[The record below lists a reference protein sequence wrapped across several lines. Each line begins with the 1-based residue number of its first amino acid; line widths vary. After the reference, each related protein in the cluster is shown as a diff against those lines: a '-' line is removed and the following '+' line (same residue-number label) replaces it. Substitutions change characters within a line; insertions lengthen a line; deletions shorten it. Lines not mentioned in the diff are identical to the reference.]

1 MSNKREREK
10 RREERLAEEQRV
22 DTTDRRTRLLQMGAG
37 AVFLVVA
44 VVVVL
49 IVVNSSSS
57 ESGGDTKL
65 EEVASVHKL
74 IDGIPQEKL
83 VIGDPKAKVHLI
95 EFGDLQCPI
104 CRAYSE
110 QVLPE
115 IIQKRVRSGEIT
127 LEFRNFIIIGS
138 DSIPAGAAAIAA
150 GHQNKGWDYIELWY
164 RNQGVENSGYVTE
177 PFIESIAKGAKIPD
191 FAKWNKERKEKALTE
206 ELNKTTKEAQNFGM
220 NGTPSFAIE
229 GPGTKG
235 LELLGTGE
243 SAGRIEEDIEKAKG

>member
-10 RREERLAEEQRV
+10 RREERLQEEERV
-22 DTTDRRTRLLQMGAG
+22 DTGDRRTRLLQLGAG
-37 AVFLVVA
+37 AVFLMIA

-49 IVVNSSSS
+49 IVINSSSS
-57 ESGGDTKL
+57 DGGGDTKL
-65 EEVASVHKL
+65 EESASVHKL

-83 VIGDPKAKVHLI
+83 VLGDPKAKVHLI
-95 EFGDLQCPI
+95 EYGDLQCPI

-115 IIQKRVRSGEIT
+115 IIQKRVRSGETT

-138 DSIPAGAAAIAA
+138 ESVPAGAAAIAA
-150 GHQNKGWDYIELWY
+150 GNQGKGWDYIELFY
-164 RNQGVENSGYVTE
+164 RNQGTENTGYVTE
-177 PFIESIAKGAKIPD
+177 EFMEAVAKGAKVPD

-229 GPGTKG
+229 GPGTNG
-235 LELLGTGE
+235 IELLGTGE
-243 SAGRIEEDIEKAKG
+243 SAGRLEEAIDEAK

>member
-22 DTTDRRTRLLQMGAG
+22 DTTDRRTRLLQLGAG
-37 AVFLVVA
+37 AVFLMIA

-57 ESGGDTKL
+57 GSGGDTKL
-65 EEVASVHKL
+65 EEVASVEKL
-74 IDGIPQEKL
+74 LNGIPSEKL

-95 EFGDLQCPI
+95 EYGDLQCPI

-127 LEFRNFIIIGS
+127 LEFRNFIIIGA
-138 DSIPAGAAAIAA
+138 DSTPAGAAAVAA
-150 GHQNKGWDYIELWY
+150 GNQGKGWEYIELWY
-164 RNQGVENSGYVTE
+164 RNQGTENSGYVTDE
-177 PFIESIAKGAKIPD
+177 FMEAVAKGAKVPD
-191 FAKWNKERKEKALTE
+191 LAKWNKERKGKPATE
-206 ELNKTTKEAQNFGM
+206 ELSKTTKEAQNFGM

-229 GPGTKG
+229 GPSTKG
-235 LELLGTGE
+235 IELLGTGE
-243 SAGRIEEDIEKAKG
+243 SAGRLEEAIEEAK

>member
-10 RREERLAEEQRV
+10 RREERLREEERV
-22 DTTDRRTRLLQMGAG
+22 DTGDRRTRLLQLGAG
-37 AVFLVVA
+37 AVFLMIA

-49 IVVNSSSS
+49 IVINSSSS
-57 ESGGDTKL
+57 GSGGDTKI
-65 EEVASVHKL
+65 EEAASVHKL
-74 IDGIPQEKL
+74 IDGIPQEQL
-83 VIGDPKAKVHLI
+83 VLGDPKAKVHLI

-115 IIQKRVRSGEIT
+115 IIQKRVRSGETT
-127 LEFRNFIIIGS
+127 LEFRNFIIIGNES
-138 DSIPAGAAAIAA
+138 VPAGAAAIAA
-150 GHQNKGWDYIELWY
+150 GTQGKGWDYIELFY
-164 RNQGVENSGYVTE
+164 RNQGTENTGYVTE
-177 PFIESIAKGAKIPD
+177 EFIEAVAKGAKVPD

-235 LELLGTGE
+235 IELLGTGE
-243 SAGRIEEDIEKAKG
+243 SAGRLEEAIEEAK

>member
-22 DTTDRRTRLLQMGAG
+22 DTTGRRTRLLQLGAG
-37 AVFLVVA
+37 AVFLVIA

-57 ESGGDTKL
+57 DSGGDTKL
-65 EEVASVHKL
+65 EETASVSKL
-74 IDGIPQEKL
+74 LTGIPSEKL

-95 EFGDLQCPI
+95 EYGDLQCPI

-127 LEFRNFIIIGS
+127 LEFRNFIIIGA
-138 DSIPAGAAAIAA
+138 DSTPAGMAAVAA
-150 GHQNKGWDYIELWY
+150 GNQGKGWNYIELWY

-177 PFIESIAKGAKIPD
+177 EFIESIAKGAKVPD
-191 FAKWNKERKEKALTE
+191 LAKWNKERKEKSATE
-206 ELNKTTKEAQNFGM
+206 ELEKTTKEAQNFGM

-235 LELLGTGE
+235 IELLGTGE
-243 SAGRIEEDIEKAKG
+243 SAGRLEEAIEEAK